1 MAIFKTGDVKTGT
14 VVPKEA
20 VVVEPAKVVAVPKEP
35 TPQEM
40 SDLINTFTTK
50 KE

>member
-20 VVVEPAKVVAVPKEP
+20 VVVEPAKVVTAPAKPKE
-35 TPQEM
+35 
-40 SDLINTFTTK
+40 DDK